1 VIESASEQSYYD
13 YVDEYVFAPAGMTR
27 SGSLPEETA
36 VPDLSVGY
44 TAAGGPVRP
53 NTDTL
58 PYRGTPA
65 GGGYT
70 TVEDVWRFA
79 TALIGHRLLDQ
90 THTALVTS
98 VQANARW
105 SGPCVCYG
113 FFERRIYGIRSFG
126 HSGGAPGMS
135 AELAIYP
142 DSGHIVA
149 VLANMAPPS
158 PKTPARSSIAGCRS
172 HRRKKPLAASTR
184 SRICLPGPNPVPS
197 IWPAMSGC
205 CTRSS
210 LRPAPLA
217 RQPPRVQEERLGL
230 QGDQRPH
237 IDG

>member
-1 VIESASEQSYYD
+1 MIESASEQSYYD

-149 VLANMAPPS
+149 VLANMDPPVAEDACAFIYRRL
-158 PKTPARSSIAGCRS
+158 PVTP
-172 HRRKKPLAASTR
+172 T
-184 SRICLPGPNPVPS
+184 
-197 IWPAMSGC
+197 
-205 CTRSS
+205 
-210 LRPAPLA
+210 
-217 RQPPRVQEERLGL
+217 
-230 QGDQRPH
+230 
-237 IDG
+237 